1 MGGKASRFKISS
13 PQPPYVHND
22 WFWALLNWPLAFVI
36 VWTLKRKCP
45 SLCLSQIPKCISR
58 RHSHPDIGRLVS
70 LRRLCIVRRKSKDW
84 GPSCFWSVSLRQY
97 FPCQLY
103 IKADGTVLYS
113 SSTKCLDLGPK
124 SLPHPSFRTLQSRAQ
139 VLSSPS
145 TQIAPILRV
154 SACGKSSWLALRW
167 DDLF

>member
-1 MGGKASRFKISS
+1 M
-13 PQPPYVHND
+13 
-22 WFWALLNWPLAFVI
+22 
-36 VWTLKRKCP
+36 
-45 SLCLSQIPKCISR
+45 CLSQILKCISR

-84 GPSCFWSVSLRQY
+84 GPSCFWSVSLWQY

-167 DDLF
+167 DDCAKYPFEFEPNVSRSGGNACLSPHNPKHRNHSTNP